1 MTIRMSYLRIMLGC
15 TLGLIA
21 QSTMAAKYP
30 AMADILASSKNA
42 DWRALD
48 PETTLYVE
56 LPVGRVIID
65 LASRFAPLHIAKIK
79 ALARKQYF
87 NGLPINRVQENYVVQ
102 WSDPRASSDVAASA
116 AVAPEF
122 DVLLTRDMPFA
133 RLPDGDVYAPEVGFS
148 EGFPAARDRK
158 LKRAW
163 LAHCYAMVGVGRDN
177 DPTSGSGQE
186 LYVVIGHAPRHLDR
200 NVALVGR
207 VVQGMELLTSLPR
220 GTDAMGGYAENQKPL
235 IIKSVMVEADVP
247 VAERTPLEIIR
258 TDTATFAALVES
270 RRNRHEEWFSTPT
283 GHIDLCNVP
292 IVVRPRVCSGAN
304 CRG

>member
-1 MTIRMSYLRIMLGC
+1 MTLRKDCRKIMLGC
-15 TLGLIA
+15 ALALVA
-21 QSTMAAKYP
+21 QT
-30 AMADILASSKNA
+30 AMASKYLAMGDILASSKNT
-42 DWRALD
+42 DWRVLD
-48 PETTLYVE
+48 PETTLYVD
-56 LPVGRVIID
+56 LPGGRVIID
-65 LASRFAPLHIAKIK
+65 MAPRFAPLHIAKIK
-79 ALARKQYF
+79 ALARKRYF
-87 NGLPINRVQENYVVQ
+87 HGLPINRVQDNYVVQ
-102 WSDPRASSDVAASA
+102 WSDPRASSDAVASK

-122 DVLLTRDMPFA
+122 DVPLIRDMPFA

-148 EGFPAARDRK
+148 EGFPMARDRK

-247 VAERTPLEIIR
+247 LAERTQLEIIR
-258 TDTATFAALVES
+258 TDTPTFAALVES
-270 RRNRHEEWFSTPT
+270 RRNRHEEWFFSPT
-283 GHIDLCNVP
+283 GHVDLCNVP
-292 IVVRPRVCSGAN
+292 IVARPRVCPKPN
-304 CRG
+304 CPR